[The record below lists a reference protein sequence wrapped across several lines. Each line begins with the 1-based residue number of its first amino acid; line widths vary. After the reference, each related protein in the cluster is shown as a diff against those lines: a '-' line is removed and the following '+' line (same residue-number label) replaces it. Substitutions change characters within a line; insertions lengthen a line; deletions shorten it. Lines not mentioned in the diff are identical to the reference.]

1 MTSPRL
7 HLTGGRHR
15 NRNLRGARLISKMT
29 KQFFG
34 KSNGQKITTW
44 PIKYP
49 HIKKNAQHGNTPN
62 YRASKPLSTSMR
74 NWFINIL
81 LGTLITLALLALVQ
95 ITFNFMEY
103 GWY

>member
-1 MTSPRL
+1 
-7 HLTGGRHR
+7 
-15 NRNLRGARLISKMT
+15 
-29 KQFFG
+29 
-34 KSNGQKITTW
+34 
-44 PIKYP
+44 
-49 HIKKNAQHGNTPN
+49 
-62 YRASKPLSTSMR
+62 MR